1 MLLLEDGS
9 AGICSTCRLTVA
21 LGQPVQLLGNGSPSA
36 SNFQVELLKVLIKER
51 NRNVLRAHVRWVP
64 RPWNFPQRMQ
74 SAGLLFLDPQHVDLH
89 VPKFRY
95 TLTLHYSDGST
106 CVHADAGSNGR
117 AAEVGKQRKY
127 AKCLG

>member
-1 MLLLEDGS
+1 MLLLEDANAS
-9 AGICSTCRLTVA
+9 DCSICRLPIA

-36 SNFQVELLKVLIKER
+36 SNFQVELQNVQIKER
-51 NRNVLRAHVRWVP
+51 NPNVLRANFKWVS
-64 RPWNFPQRMQ
+64 RPWNFPQWKQ
-74 SAGLLFLDPQHVDLH
+74 SAGLLFLNPQHVDLH

-106 CVHADAGSNGR
+106 CVHADAGSHGR
-117 AAEVGKQRKY
+117 AAEIGRQRKY

>member
-1 MLLLEDGS
+1 MFLLEDVS
-9 AGICSTCRLTVA
+9 ATGCSTCRLPIA

-36 SNFQVELLKVLIKER
+36 RNFQVELLKVLIKER
-51 NRNVLRAHVRWVP
+51 NRNVLRAKVRWIP
-64 RPWNFPQRMQ
+64 RPWNFPQWKQ
-74 SAGLLFLDPQHVDLH
+74 CAGLLFLDAQHVDLH

-106 CVHADAGSNGR
+106 CVHADAGSHGR
-117 AAEVGKQRKY
+117 AAEVGKRRKY